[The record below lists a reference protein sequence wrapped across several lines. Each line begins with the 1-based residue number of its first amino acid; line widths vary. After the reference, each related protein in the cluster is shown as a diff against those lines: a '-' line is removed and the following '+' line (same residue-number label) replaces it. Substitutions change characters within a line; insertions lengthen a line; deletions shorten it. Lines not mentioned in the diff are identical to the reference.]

1 MSTNANA
8 LSKRLRLAAIISVL
22 SLVVTVV
29 MSLGIINNVRIGS
42 DNYHEIIHDKDVL
55 ADILPPPLFVVE
67 TRLYAYLVAIDPKGP
82 KVEERK
88 ADLARLE
95 KELLDRAKY
104 WAQED
109 IDQETTKLL
118 AEVIDSGKAVF
129 AVIRTDFMTKVDA
142 GDSAGALKVLG
153 DQFDPAYR
161 EHRKKVNALVE
172 VTNKSSAGHEQGS
185 MAVSLAG
192 VWAIAGFGF
201 LASLVTL
208 LANISTLR
216 KIAAPIEAFIASLTE
231 SVGALSTSM
240 LHLKQA
246 SSGLADGSS
255 RSAAS
260 LEETVASLE
269 NLADLT
275 RRNADHARQADTL
288 AQTGNSEASAGEAVA
303 KRAAVDAVERLGALR
318 KSLADIDQA
327 TKETA
332 KVVETIDEIAFQTNL
347 LALNAAVEAARA
359 GEAGAGFAVVADEVR
374 NLAQRSAEEVKSTSA
389 LMERSRASAEK
400 VVAAAAELEDHLRQ
414 SLEQDVVTAFA
425 KVVEGTRKVTALM
438 SEVSQATHEQSQG
451 VEQIRKAL
459 AEIDQ
464 VTQSNAAV
472 AEETAATSDEVA
484 GRAEALSSDVEI
496 LIATASG
503 KSVGEVPQPQ
513 PRTPTQQMKAPT
525 QQMRAPTQQLKTQTQ
540 QLKTSTQQLK
550 PQPAVRKTATQSAES
565 FLPLDG
571 AGHGGDFKDF

>member
-1 MSTNANA
+1 M
-8 LSKRLRLAAIISVL
+8 
-22 SLVVTVV
+22 
-29 MSLGIINNVRIGS
+29 
-42 DNYHEIIHDKDVL
+42 
-55 ADILPPPLFVVE
+55 
-67 TRLYAYLVAIDPKGP
+67 
-82 KVEERK
+82 
-88 ADLARLE
+88 
-95 KELLDRAKY
+95 
-104 WAQED
+104 
-109 IDQETTKLL
+109 
-118 AEVIDSGKAVF
+118 
-129 AVIRTDFMTKVDA
+129 
-142 GDSAGALKVLG
+142 
-153 DQFDPAYR
+153 
-161 EHRKKVNALVE
+161 
-172 VTNKSSAGHEQGS
+172 
-185 MAVSLAG
+185 
-192 VWAIAGFGF
+192 
-201 LASLVTL
+201 
-208 LANISTLR
+208 
-216 KIAAPIEAFIASLTE
+216 TE
-231 SVGALSTSM
+231 SVSALSTSM

-246 SSGLADGSS
+246 SGGLADGSS

-288 AQTGNSEASAGEAVA
+288 AQTGNNEAAAGEAVA
-303 KRAAVDAVERLGALR
+303 KRAAADAVDRLAALR
-318 KSLADIDQA
+318 KSLSEIDQA

-374 NLAQRSAEEVKSTSA
+374 NLAQRSAEEVKSTSS
-389 LMERSRASAEK
+389 LMERSRSAAEK
-400 VVAAAAELEDHLRQ
+400 VVAAAAELEEHLRH

-438 SEVSQATHEQSQG
+438 GEVSQATNEQSQG

-459 AEIDQ
+459 SEIDQ

-484 GRAEALSSDVEI
+484 GQADALSRDVDT

-503 KSVGEVPQPQ
+503 RPVDHTARASA
-513 PRTPTQQMKAPT
+513 TH
-525 QQMRAPTQQLKTQTQ
+525 APTQQLKSPAKAPTQ
-540 QLKTSTQQLK
+540 QFA
-550 PQPAVRKTATQSAES
+550 PAKVNRTTTNLGAKKSANAES

>member
-1 MSTNANA
+1 MATNISA
-8 LSKRLRLAAIISVL
+8 LSRRLKISAAISIIGIL
-22 SLVVTVV
+22 SLSAV
-29 MSLGIINNVRIGS
+29 SIGF
-42 DNYHEIIHDKDVL
+42 NQTTAVGEPMYTEIVDYKDLL
-55 ADILPPPLFVVE
+55 ADILPPPLYIVE
-67 TRLYAYLVAIDPKGP
+67 THLEVYALAADPKGDDT
-82 KVEERK
+82 KDQFTRLAELKKDFETRIQYWAKKERDAEERK
-88 ADLARLE
+88 GLNESAALAREYYSQVESKLYP
-95 KELLDRAKY
+95 LVAK
-104 WAQED
+104 
-109 IDQETTKLL
+109 
-118 AEVIDSGKAVF
+118 
-129 AVIRTDFMTKVDA
+129 
-142 GDSAGALKVLG
+142 GDSQACLNFVHHDLEPLYQKHKAIIDDLVKDASRDSVATENKVM
-153 DQFDPAYR
+153 
-161 EHRKKVNALVE
+161 
-172 VTNKSSAGHEQGS
+172 S
-185 MAVSLAG
+185 
-192 VWAIAGFGF
+192 
-201 LASLVTL
+201 
-208 LANISTLR
+208 ISTLGNQLIILMAILAATLTAWVNLSTIR
-216 KIAAPIEAFIASLTE
+216 RIAGPIETFIANLTE
-231 SVGALSTSM
+231 SVGALATSM

-275 RRNADHARQADTL
+275 RRNADHARQADSL
-288 AQTGNSEASAGEAVA
+288 AQTGNAEASAGEEVA
-303 KRAAVDAVERLGALR
+303 KRAAADAVERLGALR

-484 GRAEALSSDVEI
+484 GRADALSSDVEV

-503 KSVGEVPQPQ
+503 KSVGDVPP
-513 PRTPTQQMKAPT
+513 PRAPTQQMKAPT

-550 PQPAVRKTATQSAES
+550 PQSAVRKTATQSAES

>member
-8 LSKRLRLAAIISVL
+8 LSKRLRLAAIVSVL
-22 SLVVTVV
+22 SLVVTV
-29 MSLGIINNVRIGS
+29 IISIGVINTVRIGS
-42 DNYHEIIHDKDVL
+42 DSYKQIVHDKDIL
-55 ADILPPPLFVVE
+55 ADILPPPLFVLE
-67 TRLYAYLVAIDPKGP
+67 TRLYAYLAAIDPKGP

-88 ADLARLE
+88 DDLARLE
-95 KELLDRAKY
+95 KEFLAREEY
-104 WAQED
+104 WKDEH
-109 IDQETTKLL
+109 IDADTEKLL
-118 AEVIDSGKAVF
+118 APVVATGKHIF
-129 AVIRTDFMTKVDA
+129 AVVRSDFLPKIEA
-142 GDSAGALKVLG
+142 GDSPGALKVLAE
-153 DQFDPAYR
+153 QFDPAYR
-161 EHRKKVNALVE
+161 DHRKAVDALVE
-172 VTNKSSAGHEQGS
+172 LTAKSAVQHEQS
-185 MAVSLAG
+185 NLSLSLAG
-192 VWAIAGFGF
+192 IWTIAIVGF
-201 LASLVTL
+201 LASLATL
-208 LANISTLR
+208 LTNLTTLR
-216 KIAAPIEAFIASLTE
+216 RIAGPIETFIANLTE

-246 SSGLADGSS
+246 SGGLADGSS

-288 AQTGNSEASAGEAVA
+288 AQTGNTEAAAGEAVA
-303 KRAAVDAVERLGALR
+303 KRAAVDAVERLAALR
-318 KSLADIDQA
+318 KSLAEIDQA

-374 NLAQRSAEEVKSTSA
+374 NLAQRSAEEVKSTSS
-389 LMERSRASAEK
+389 LMERSRTAAEN
-400 VVAAAAELEDHLRQ
+400 VVAAAAELEEHLRH

-438 SEVSQATHEQSQG
+438 GEVSQATSEQSQG

-459 AEIDQ
+459 SEIDQ

-484 GRAEALSSDVEI
+484 GQAEALSRDVDV

-503 KSVGEVPQPQ
+503 KSVDQVA
-513 PRTPTQQMKAPT
+513 PRAPTQVLKAQAPAYKPAAKAPT
-525 QQMRAPTQQLKTQTQ
+525 QTLAPAKTNRTTTS
-540 QLKTSTQQLK
+540 LGATKKTGN
-550 PQPAVRKTATQSAES
+550 AES